1 MPPSTRPRN
10 SLVSESS
17 ASSESDLSF
26 TEMIGGE
33 IHGDRWVVIGCIPG
47 AAPSSM
53 TVGWAPFEAGNEP
66 MFWSDWK
73 KYGQKLVQ
81 ALYESPEHNVNRGTS
96 LVTIARE
103 VRSFCQFC
111 CAYERLPS
119 IDKFGPSHLESYLHH
134 LEGLKISEAN
144 VSAKLSVLSYAWEL
158 RDAVGTGI
166 ERSPFFFR
174 EKAALARKIGVENGH
189 TPTIPPADLFWIL
202 NEAIR
207 MVERAPELIK
217 DFSRYLKL
225 RESAGRNVSGVYR
238 AAAGRSSDLLL
249 DDVYATYGA
258 CIVIILAFTA
268 ARKHEGASIDDR
280 DAART
285 AQNHVDIVSHE
296 YKGSGTNWGRKTSRP
311 VVPIVAQAIDVVL
324 KLTAAT
330 RKKSRIRKLLLRLP
344 VRHSVSGGR
353 TPRFALDSRCLY
365 SLLDAFG
372 RRAGTDIKLRPHMF
386 RRAYALLWVWRFEVG
401 DLYFL
406 SRILLHNSV
415 EYTLAYSEDERSW
428 DYLPEAMREMT
439 VEILEDS
446 LLGSRALTGG
456 MSSSL
461 RRYARILQAS
471 VTVARPEDVDAL
483 VRRLVD
489 VQGIRV
495 RAHADGYCF
504 MSVSRGKYAKCSLD
518 GVRPN
523 YSNRTALMCAACP
536 NFGVDLMRED
546 IWRERLE
553 RHERVAKQTQFEVLA
568 SESRKAVV
576 ACKKILRAILKGRS

>member
-1 MPPSTRPRN
+1 MSLPSRPRK
-10 SLVSESS
+10 SPVSESS
-17 ASSESDLSF
+17 ASGLSF
-26 TEMIGGE
+26 KEMIGGE
-33 IHGDRWVVIGCIPG
+33 IHGDRWVVVGCVPG

-53 TVGWAPFEAGNEP
+53 TVGWAPFAAGEEP
-66 MFWSDWK
+66 MFWSEWK
-73 KYGQKLVQ
+73 RYGQKLVQ
-81 ALYESPEHNVNRGTS
+81 ALYESPEHNVNRGSS

-111 CAYERLPS
+111 CVHERLPS
-119 IDKFGPSHLESYLHH
+119 IEKFGPSHLESYLLH
-134 LEGLKISEAN
+134 LEELKISESY
-144 VSAKLSVLSYAWEL
+144 VITKLSVLSYAWEL
-158 RDAVGTGI
+158 KDAVGSGI
-166 ERSPFFFR
+166 EQSPFCFR
-174 EKAALARKIGVENGH
+174 EKAAFARKIGVENGH
-189 TPTIPPADLFWIL
+189 TPTIPPGDLFWIL

-225 RESAGRNVSGVYR
+225 RASAGRNVGGVYR
-238 AAAGRSSDLLL
+238 AAAGRSSEHLL

-285 AQNHVDIVSHE
+285 AQEHVDLVSRE
-296 YKGSGTNWGRKTSRP
+296 YKGSGTIFGRKTSRP
-311 VVPIVAQAIDVVL
+311 VLPIVAQVIDVVL
-324 KLTAAT
+324 KLTDVT
-330 RKKSRIRKLLLRLP
+330 RKRSRIRKLLLRLP
-344 VRHSVSGGR
+344 ARHSVGGGR
-353 TPRFALDSRCLY
+353 IPRFALDSRGLY
-365 SLLDAFG
+365 NLLDAFG
-372 RRAGTDIKLRPHMF
+372 KRAGTDLKLRPHMF

-428 DYLPEAMREMT
+428 DFLPEAMREMT

-446 LLGSRALTGG
+446 LLGSRALSGG
-456 MSSSL
+456 ISSSL
-461 RRYARILQAS
+461 RRYSRILQAS
-471 VTVARPEDVDAL
+471 VEVVRPEDVDAL

-489 VQGIRV
+489 VQGMRV

-536 NFGVDLMRED
+536 NFGVDVMRED

-553 RHERVAKQTQFEVLA
+553 RHQLVARQTQFEELA
-568 SESRKAVV
+568 SASRKAVA
-576 ACKKILRAILKGRS
+576 ACKKVLRAILKERC